1 MSDQQRFN
9 GASSRVERE
18 QFDSPESMAIFQ
30 GYSQR
35 MLRIQGE
42 FVDGFCS
49 LANLGP
55 AVTVYGTARCEEGSE
70 HYEAAREAGRLLAE
84 RGVATITG
92 GGPGAMVAANRG
104 AYEAG
109 GASVGLAIQLPFEE
123 KPNPWLTC
131 ELRFRYFFVR
141 KAMFTWYSRG
151 AIVFPGGMGTL
162 DELFELLTLM
172 QTRKTER
179 VPVALYGREYWTGM
193 FDWLRSSPL
202 DHNYI
207 NQEELDAIL
216 LTDDVAEAVEFAC
229 GTIEKGSASA

>member
-1 MSDQQRFN
+1 MSDSTRYA
-9 GASSRVERE
+9 GPSSKVERE

-30 GYSQR
+30 GYTQR

-42 FVDGFCS
+42 FVDGFCA

-55 AVTVYGTARCEEGSE
+55 AVSVYGTARCSEESE
-70 HYEAAREAGRLLAE
+70 HYKAAREAGRLLAE

-104 AYEAG
+104 ASEAG
-109 GASVGLAIQLPFEE
+109 GKSVGLAIQLPFEE
-123 KPNPWLTC
+123 EPNPWLTC
-131 ELRFRYFFVR
+131 ALKFRYFFVR

-172 QTRKTER
+172 QTHKTER
-179 VPVALYGREYWTGM
+179 VPVALYGREYWAGM
-193 FDWLRSSPL
+193 IDWLRASPL
-202 DHNYI
+202 EHNYI
-207 NQEELDAIL
+207 KQEELDAIV
-216 LTDDVAEAVEFAC
+216 LTDDVAEAVEIAC
-229 GTIEKGSASA
+229 SAIAAKAE